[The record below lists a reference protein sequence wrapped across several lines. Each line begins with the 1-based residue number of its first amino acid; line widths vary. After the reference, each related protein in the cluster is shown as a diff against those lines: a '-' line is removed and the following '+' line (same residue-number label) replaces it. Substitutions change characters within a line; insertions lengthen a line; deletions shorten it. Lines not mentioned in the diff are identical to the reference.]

1 MCGIL
6 LAIDLRKP
14 LDRGRFDTARDTL
27 THRGPDA
34 SGTAILAN
42 GAVGLGHRRLSIID
56 LSSAANQPMQLGDL
70 YVTFNGEIYN
80 YQRLRV
86 ELERQGCQFR
96 TRSDTEVLLHG
107 YRKWGEGL
115 CSKLEGMFAFAI
127 WDEAA
132 RTLFA
137 ARDHVGQKPFYYQLK
152 DTQFVAASEMKALA
166 SYLGRPLALRPEAV
180 IDHLFY
186 SYVPEPHTWYRDVL
200 TLPPGHS
207 LTAKADGDK
216 LRCDIRRYWT
226 FTPPVA
232 PSKIDARE
240 AVEQL
245 GRLLES
251 TVADHMLA
259 DVEVGAFLSGGV
271 DSAGAVLLASRISG
285 KPIRALSIG
294 FGQADDELG
303 RARES
308 ASRFGAIQTTEIVHE
323 SAFRQSVD
331 KVLQMFDEPFTDTS
345 LVPTERVS
353 ALAAKQVKVVLTGDG
368 GDEVFGGYEYGR
380 HLSPWLDKS
389 YVPPN
394 PLKWTQVKSRLWLN
408 RFAYKTLGE
417 KWWLAH
423 HDPLRQ
429 RRFLWRIRRLLGP
442 NIRAEVGDYDPR
454 WANERDRVAGLDPFR
469 QAQWTDLKVGLPS
482 KMLAKVD
489 RCTMAHSLEARAP
502 FLAPRLVEFLFSLPT
517 AIKNPNSD
525 WYKGLYRS
533 YLRGQVPDSVLNAP
547 KRGFAIPVRWRPLP
561 AAEARDLKFD
571 RCLDAQLLRPKSL
584 ARITGNPWLVWQFLQ
599 VERAFADGLMTV

>member
-6 LAIDLRKP
+6 LAIDLHKP
-14 LDRGRFDTARDTL
+14 LDRGRFDAARDTL

-34 SGTAILAN
+34 AGTVLLAD

-56 LSSAANQPMQLGDL
+56 LSASANQPMQLGDL
-70 YVTFNGEIYN
+70 HITFNGEIYN
-80 YQRLRV
+80 YLRLRE
-86 ELERQGCQFR
+86 ELERAGCTFR

-107 YRKWGEGL
+107 YRKWGEAMA
-115 CSKLEGMFAFAI
+115 SRLEGMFAFAI
-127 WDEAA
+127 WDEATK
-132 RTLFA
+132 TLFA
-137 ARDHVGQKPFYYQLK
+137 ARDHVGQKPFYYHLK
-152 DTQFVAASEMKALA
+152 DAQLVAGSEIKALA
-166 SYLGRPLALRPEAV
+166 SYLGQPLPLRPESV
-180 IDHLFY
+180 IDHLYY

-200 TLPPGHS
+200 ILPAGHS
-207 LTAKADGDK
+207 LTAKPDGDK
-216 LRCDIRRYWT
+216 LRCEIRPYWT
-226 FTPPVA
+226 FTPPVE
-232 PSKIDARE
+232 PLNIDARE
-240 AVEQL
+240 AADQL

-271 DSAGAVLLASRISG
+271 DSAGVVLLASRLSG
-285 KPIRALSIG
+285 QPIRALSIG
-294 FGQADDELG
+294 FGEADDELG

-308 ASRFGAIQTTEIVHE
+308 AQRFGAIQTSEIVQE

-331 KVLQMFDEPFTDTS
+331 KVLQLFDEPFTDTS

-353 ALAAKQVKVVLTGDG
+353 ALAAQQVKVVLTGDG

-380 HLSPWLDKS
+380 HLSPWLDHSRAPK
-389 YVPPN
+389 N
-394 PLKWTQVKSRLWLN
+394 PLKRMQVKSTLWRNRL
-408 RFAYKTLGE
+408 AYELFGE

-429 RRFLWRIRRLLGP
+429 NRFLWRVRRLLGP
-442 NIRAEVGDYDPR
+442 NIRADVGDYDPR
-454 WANERDRVAGLDPFR
+454 WAIEKDRIERLDPFR
-469 QAQWTDLKVGLPS
+469 QAQWTDLKVSLPS
-482 KMLAKVD
+482 KMLVKVD

-517 AIKNPNSD
+517 AIKNPSSD
-525 WYKGLYRS
+525 WYKGLYRD
-533 YLRGQVPDSVLNAP
+533 YLRGHVPDSVLNAP

-561 AAEARDLKFD
+561 AAELRNLKFD
-571 RCLDAQLLRPKSL
+571 RCLDAQLLRRGSL
-584 ARITGNPWLVWQFLQ
+584 ARVTSNPWLVWQFLQ

>member
-1 MCGIL
+1 MCGIW

-14 LDRGRFDTARDTL
+14 IDRGRFDTARDTL

-34 SGTAILAN
+34 AGSVILAN

-56 LSSAANQPMQLGDL
+56 LSASANQPMQLGDL

-80 YQRLRV
+80 YQRLRE
-86 ELERQGCQFR
+86 ELEREGCVFR

-115 CSKLEGMFAFAI
+115 CARLEGMFAFAI

-152 DTQFVAASEMKALA
+152 ETQFVAGSEMKALA
-166 SYLGRPLALRPEAV
+166 SYLGRPLPLRPEAV
-180 IDHLFY
+180 LDH
-186 SYVPEPHTWYRDVL
+186 SYFSYIPEPHTWYRDVL

-207 LTAKADGDK
+207 LTLKPDGGK
-216 LRCDIRRYWT
+216 LRCEIRQYWT
-226 FTPPVA
+226 FTPPIE
-232 PSKIDARE
+232 PLKIDARE
-240 AVEQL
+240 AGEQL

-271 DSAGAVLLASRISG
+271 DSAGVVLLASRLSG

-294 FGQADDELG
+294 FGEADDELG

-308 ASRFGAIQTTEIVHE
+308 GRRFGAIQTAEIVHE
-323 SAFRQSVD
+323 SAFQQSVD
-331 KVLQMFDEPFTDTS
+331 KVLQLFDEPFTDTS

-353 ALAAKQVKVVLTGDG
+353 ELAAQQVKVVLTGDG
-368 GDEVFGGYEYGR
+368 GDEVLGGYDYGR
-380 HLSPWLDKS
+380 HLSPWLDNS
-389 YVPPN
+389 SAPTN
-394 PLKWTQVKSRLWLN
+394 PLKWTQIKGALWLS
-408 RFAYKTLGE
+408 RFAYTLLGE
-417 KWWLAH
+417 KWWLGH
-423 HDPLRQ
+423 HDPLRYN
-429 RRFLWRIRRLLGP
+429 RFLWRLRNLLGP

-454 WANERDRVAGLDPFR
+454 WAMDRDRIERLDPFR
-469 QAQWTDLKVGLPS
+469 QAQWTDLKVALPS
-482 KMLAKVD
+482 KMLVKVD

-502 FLAPRLVEFLFSLPT
+502 FLAPRVVEFLLSLPT
-517 AIKNPNSD
+517 AIKNPKSD
-525 WYKGLYRS
+525 WYKGLYRN
-533 YLRGQVPDSVLNAP
+533 YLRGQVPDSVLGAP
-547 KRGFAIPVRWRPLP
+547 KRGFAIPQRWRPLP
-561 AAEARDLKFD
+561 PAELNDLKLE
-571 RCLDAQLLRPKSL
+571 RCLDAHILRRGSVEQL
-584 ARITGNPWLVWQFLQ
+584 ARRPGLVWQFLQ
-599 VERAFADGLMTV
+599 IERAFADGLMTV